1 MTTYSFENFVVYKA
15 LSDKLSSVVLIAIPM
30 KMEGL
35 LFREKG
41 IETQYQDS
49 KILSNYTES
58 ESVLEPRK

>member
-35 LFREKG
+35 LFREKE
-41 IETQYQDS
+41 IETQLSRLQD
-49 KILSNYTES
+49 IE
-58 ESVLEPRK
+58 